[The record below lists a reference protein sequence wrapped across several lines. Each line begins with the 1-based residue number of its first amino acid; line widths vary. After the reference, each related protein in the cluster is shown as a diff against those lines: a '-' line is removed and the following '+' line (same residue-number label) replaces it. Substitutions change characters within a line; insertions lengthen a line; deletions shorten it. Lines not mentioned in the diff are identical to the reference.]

1 MRKALLL
8 CLIPSLFAHDL
19 YLMPQKFRPAVG
31 EKILLSAHTGDSF
44 PGSEQSVDPGR
55 LTALPAIAQDQWRM
69 MAKATHALVTA
80 SVQGG
85 QYFAIWTAPKFLEME
100 PDKFL
105 DYLKE
110 EGLTDVIR
118 YRAEHNQA
126 GQKSREVYA
135 KFAKTYVVA
144 GTPNEAFRKPLG
156 LKIEIVP
163 LADPALLTPG
173 STLPVQ
179 VLYNGKP
186 LADTQVELALSK
198 DPKAKTLVQIP
209 GRTDSS
215 GKVNITIPAAGKIRL
230 HTLRMEHVEAA
241 DHDWESFWA
250 SLTFEV
256 PSPEGQKS
264 STLSSR

>member
-55 LTALPAIAQDQWRM
+55 LTAMPAIAQNQWRM
-69 MAKATHALVTA
+69 MAKATHALVTP
-80 SVQGG
+80 SEEGG

-105 DYLKE
+105 EYLKE
-110 EGLTDVIR
+110 EGLDEVIR
-118 YRAEHNQA
+118 YRAEHKQSD
-126 GQKSREVYA
+126 QKSREVYA

-144 GTPNEAFRKPLG
+144 GQANEAYRKPLG

-163 LADPALLTPG
+163 LADPSLLKAG
-173 STLPVQ
+173 EKLPVQ

-186 LADTQVELALSK
+186 LADTQVEIALSQ
-198 DPKAKTLVQIP
+198 DAKAKTIVEIA
-209 GRTDSS
+209 GRTDAQ
-215 GKVNITIPAAGKIRL
+215 GRVNVKVPAAGKVRL
-230 HTLRMEHVEAA
+230 HTLHMEHVEAA
-241 DHDWESFWA
+241 DHEWESNWA

-256 PSPEGQKS
+256 ASPEGQKS